1 VYTPAVG
8 FSGTVAST
16 YTVEDASDQVATAVL
31 TITVTPVAVD
41 DSDGTVVDT
50 SITRD
55 AANGVL
61 TDDLGTALTVTTHT
75 AAAHGLIAIAS
86 DGSYSYTPDSGFSG
100 TDTVVYT
107 VRDASAQ
114 TTTATLMITVS
125 PVGGDD
131 VATTPAD
138 TVLNVPASGVLG
150 NDAGSTL
157 VVSTHTQPSDGSVV
171 VNADG
176 SYSYTPPAGFSGV
189 TSFSYTASD
198 GTGSY
203 TQTVTVTVTPV
214 AVDDTADGDVDG
226 EIVVT
231 PTELLGDDLGTTLAV
246 TGGTDG
252 AHGTVVVAPDGT
264 VTYTPEPG
272 FSGQDTF
279 TYTITGAGGTATA
292 TVTVLV
298 RPSAPDDA
306 VRTRVDETVDSVT
319 GRLLSAA
326 RGTGLSVA
334 RYTPTSHGTVVVD
347 ADGTFHYTPNTG
359 YVGADSFSYTLV
371 DAFGTEVTGTVS
383 IDVVP
388 QLPDTGVDARVW
400 SLGALFVLLLGL
412 AFAAAARARRRLLS

>member
-1 VYTPAVG
+1 
-8 FSGTVAST
+8 
-16 YTVEDASDQVATAVL
+16 
-31 TITVTPVAVD
+31 
-41 DSDGTVVDT
+41 
-50 SITRD
+50 
-55 AANGVL
+55 
-61 TDDLGTALTVTTHT
+61 
-75 AAAHGLIAIAS
+75 
-86 DGSYSYTPDSGFSG
+86 
-100 TDTVVYT
+100 
-107 VRDASAQ
+107 
-114 TTTATLMITVS
+114 MITVS

-203 TQTVTVTVTPV
+203 TQTVTITVTPV

-226 EIVVT
+226 EIVLT

-264 VTYTPEPG
+264 V
-272 FSGQDTF
+272 